1 MPRFHFNAIYTDH
14 EVPDLEGE
22 EFLDVDAARREALA
36 SARETLANA
45 IRNGEDAPQRVQVT
59 DDDGHEVATVA
70 LVEVL
75 PHWMRKS

>member
-1 MPRFHFNAIYTDH
+1 MPRFHFNVIYTDH
-14 EVPDLEGE
+14 EVPDPEGE

-59 DDDGHEVATVA
+59 DDDGQEVATVA
-70 LVEVL
+70 LMEVL